1 MQLRGTDAIH
11 EVNCIEVLIW
21 CSELSGDGSAVCAK
35 RNRGVR
41 EARDTAMASGYARIV
56 IKARVADPRRARAD
70 GEQSSTGT
78 RFAKRAR
85 AVRESFVPI
94 PLYPYTLI
102 PLYPIP

>member
-56 IKARVADPRRARAD
+56 IKARVAEPAMASGYARIV
-70 GEQSSTGT
+70 
-78 RFAKRAR
+78 FK
-85 AVRESFVPI
+85 
-94 PLYPYTLI
+94 
-102 PLYPIP
+102 

>member
-56 IKARVADPRRARAD
+56 IKARVAEPAMASGYARIVFKARVAEPRS
-70 GEQSSTGT
+70 GVG
-78 RFAKRAR
+78 
-85 AVRESFVPI
+85 
-94 PLYPYTLI
+94 
-102 PLYPIP
+102 